1 MPLFHL
7 HAISINL
14 LATAVSGAALVCAP
28 GAFDA
33 PLFFRLLQGATEAKQ
48 LQGNAMAGEAAEAA
62 EKAANGNAAE
72 DAEKAVDGNAAETN
86 GDGSAQ
92 ADGRVEVAAADC
104 QPPAKAD
111 AAATPTPT
119 PTWYSA
125 VPTIHQEVL
134 RQAEQAA
141 EHGPPLV
148 HTLGLVRNCS
158 AALAPSVAARLEAA
172 MGVTVLTT
180 YAMTEA
186 LPIW

>member
-28 GAFDA
+28 GAFEA
-33 PLFFRLLQGATEAKQ
+33 PLFFRLLQGS
-48 LQGNAMAGEAAEAA
+48 AMAGEAAEA
-62 EKAANGNAAE
+62 
-72 DAEKAVDGNAAETN
+72 AEKAVDGNAAETN
-86 GDGSAQ
+86 GDGRAK
-92 ADGRVEVAAADC
+92 ADGRAEVAAAEGKT
-104 QPPAKAD
+104 PAKAD

-134 RQAEQAA
+134 RQAGQAA